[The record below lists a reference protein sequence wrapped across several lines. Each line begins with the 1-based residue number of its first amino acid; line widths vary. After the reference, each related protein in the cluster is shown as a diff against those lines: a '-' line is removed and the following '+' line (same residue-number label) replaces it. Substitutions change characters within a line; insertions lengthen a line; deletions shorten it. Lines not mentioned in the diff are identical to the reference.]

1 MPNTSKLQDSFNRGE
16 ISPKLYRRSDSEWYA
31 DSVRLLNN
39 FITISRGAARRRTGF
54 RYLGRVAIPDTT
66 VNVFP
71 QPTQV
76 TITTPDVDV
85 TLA

>member
-1 MPNTSKLQDSFNRGE
+1 MNITPLQDSFNRGE
-16 ISPKLYRRSDSEWYA
+16 ISPKLYQRSDSEWYA
-31 DSVRLLNN
+31 DSVQRLNN
-39 FITISRGAARRRTGF
+39 FITIPRGAAKRRTGF
-54 RYLGRVAIPDTT
+54 RYLGRVAIPDNT

-85 TLA
+85 TIA